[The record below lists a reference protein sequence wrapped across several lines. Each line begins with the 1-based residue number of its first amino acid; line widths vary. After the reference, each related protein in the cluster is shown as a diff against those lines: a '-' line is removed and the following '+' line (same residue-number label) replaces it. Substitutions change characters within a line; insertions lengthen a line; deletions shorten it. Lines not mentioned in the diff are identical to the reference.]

1 MDIVCTRD
9 GLKWSSGA
17 LMVPKELKMLFLAYC
32 GFSPSRKK
40 QFLAFFVKTEGL
52 GAPILPQSGVNT

>member
-1 MDIVCTRD
+1 
-9 GLKWSSGA
+9 
-17 LMVPKELKMLFLAYC
+17 MVPKELKMLFLAYR

-40 QFLAFFVKTEGL
+40 QFLAFFIEMEGL